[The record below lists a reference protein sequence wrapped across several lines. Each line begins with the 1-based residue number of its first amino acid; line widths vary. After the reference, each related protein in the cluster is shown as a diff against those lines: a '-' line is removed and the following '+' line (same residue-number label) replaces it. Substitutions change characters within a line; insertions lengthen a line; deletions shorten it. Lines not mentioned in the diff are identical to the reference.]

1 MPPLLS
7 AVVRERS
14 TSSGEDGVSST
25 SSLWMDW
32 IPILTSTV
40 ILSLVSSNSLP
51 GRTSLVGGNR
61 VAGPRPAA
69 DPPPGQP
76 GHELFR
82 GVLRDRPVGAQPVG
96 GADLGHSD
104 QAHAKQVRLLVADAS
119 VLGNDLADHLRAFP
133 ARLIQPG
140 AHRGLVA
147 QVRLEDQAERLAGAP
162 DEVEEG
168 GER

>member
-1 MPPLLS
+1 MRIFPPLSSRMTNMPPLLS

-14 TSSGEDGVSST
+14 TSSEEEDVSST

-32 IPILTSTV
+32 IPILTSTAV
-40 ILSLVSSNSLP
+40 ILSLVRSS
-51 GRTSLVGGNR
+51 G

-69 DPPPGQP
+69 DTAPGQP
-76 GHELFR
+76 GHELLR

-96 GADLGHSD
+96 VADLGHSD

-133 ARLIQPG
+133 ARLIQPR

-147 QVRLEDQAERLAGAP
+147 QVRLEDQAERLAG
-162 DEVEEG
+162 
-168 GER
+168 